1 MASITLKAPAKI
13 NLFLEVLKKR
23 PDGYHE
29 IETILQEIDLAD
41 NLTLK
46 ETSSPEIIIQCPNPH
61 IPTDSRNLAYKAA
74 FLLKKYIREKKRGVI
89 ISIAKNIPIAAGL
102 GGGSSDAAATLKSL
116 NRLWKLNL
124 DTRTLSNLAQEIGM
138 DVPFFIQGG
147 LGLGRGRGEKVSPLK
162 PLPET
167 WFILTIP
174 PLKVST
180 AWVYSHLIISSLTRK
195 IKENKM
201 ILKAIQSGDI
211 VEVGRQLFNRLEEV
225 TMKRHRELAY
235 LKESILSTGAKGALM
250 SGSGPVVFGLF
261 SSRRE
266 ARIAQDALAKNK
278 EEIYVVKNGRASWV

>member
-1 MASITLKAPAKI
+1 MDSISLKAPAKI

-29 IETILQEIDLAD
+29 IETILQELDLAD

-61 IPTDSRNLAYKAA
+61 IPIDSRNLAYKAA
-74 FLLKKYIREKKRGVI
+74 FLLKKYVGEKKRGVI
-89 ISIAKNIPIAAGL
+89 ISIEKNIPIAAGL
-102 GGGSSDAAATLKSL
+102 GGGSSDAAATLKGL
-116 NRLWKLNL
+116 NRLWALHL

-138 DVPFFIQGG
+138 DVPFFIRGG
-147 LGLGRGRGEKVSPLK
+147 LGLATGRGEEVSVLK
-162 PLPET
+162 PLTET
-167 WFILTIP
+167 WFILAVP

-180 AWVYSHLIISSLTRK
+180 AWAYGQLSISSLTRK

-201 ILKAIQSGDI
+201 ILKAIRSGDI
-211 VEVGRQLFNRLEEV
+211 VEMGRQLFNRLEEV
-225 TMKRHRELAY
+225 TMKRHRELVY
-235 LKESILSTGAKGALM
+235 LKESLLSTGAKGALM

-266 ARIAQDALAKNK
+266 AQRARKALAKNK
-278 EEIYVVKNGRASWV
+278 EEIYVVKNGRAS

>member
-23 PDGYHE
+23 PDGYHQ
-29 IETILQEIDLAD
+29 IVTILQEVGLAD
-41 NLTLK
+41 SLTLK
-46 ETSSPEIIIQCPNPH
+46 ETPSPEIIIQCPNPH

-74 FLLKKYIREKKRGVI
+74 FLLKKYVGEKKRGVI
-89 ISIAKNIPIAAGL
+89 ITIEKKIPVAAGL
-102 GGGSSDAAATLKSL
+102 GGGSSDAAATLKGL

-147 LGLGRGRGEKVSPLK
+147 LGLAMGRGEEVSPLK

-167 WFILTIP
+167 WFVLAVSP
-174 PLKVST
+174 FKVST
-180 AWVYSHLIISSLTRK
+180 AWAYGHLSISPLTRK
-195 IKENKM
+195 IKENRM
-201 ILKAIQSGDI
+201 ILKAIRAGDI

-225 TMKRHRELAY
+225 TMKRHRELVY

-266 ARIAQDALAKNK
+266 AWRAKEVLRKNK
-278 EEIYVVKNGRASWV
+278 EEVYVVKNGRASWV